1 MNAFEALRHVVLN
14 ALSRTFDDFDTKSEE
29 QGVFRERF
37 EYHLAFGL
45 TGDKEDGDEFGDGDD
60 EGMG

>member
-29 QGVFRERF
+29 QSIFQERF

-45 TGDKEDGDEFGDGDD
+45 TGNKEDGDGFGDGEDQSL
-60 EGMG
+60 G